1 VTIPLIT
8 ALPSPAPST
17 EDPGNFDTRA
27 DALLGAL
34 PGMVTEENTSITA
47 MNAAIT
53 QMNLDIASI
62 AASALV
68 ASDAA
73 GFVATST
80 STLTVNAGTK
90 TIHFAAAKPSLA
102 VATYQVAIVLAS
114 DNSIKMI
121 GNVATVVDSDDITVT
136 VVTAGVSGSGT
147 YSGPWLIIAGAFL
160 GSGATAAEMWAGTSD
175 AISISPKS
183 QTDSDART
191 ALTWASTTTPDM
203 AAGWY
208 RSLTASAS
216 FTLGAPT
223 NAKPGKVIKIDITN
237 SAGSIVLAV
246 NAAWKR
252 QGGLGIIGPNNG
264 DKSKFVGFIEEVDG
278 SGVMTA
284 GTYNIIRTP
293 T

>member
-1 VTIPLIT
+1 VTITPLPT
-8 ALPSPAPST
+8 PVPTTSDPA
-17 EDPGNFDTRA
+17 NFDVRA
-27 DALLGAL
+27 DAFLAAL
-34 PGMVTEENTSITA
+34 PTFATEANALAVE
-47 MNAAIT
+47 MNADAA
-53 QMNLDIASI
+53 QVEADASAI
-62 AASALV
+62 AAAALV
-68 ASDAA
+68 AADAA

-80 STLTVNAGTK
+80 SSLTVGAGTK
-90 TIHFAAAKPSLA
+90 TIHFASAKPSLA

-121 GNVATVVDSDDITVT
+121 GNVATVTDSDDITVT
-136 VVTAGVSGSGT
+136 VVSSGVSGSGT

-160 GSGATAAEMWAGTSD
+160 GSGATAPEMWAGTSD
-175 AISISPKS
+175 AVSISPKS

-208 RSLTASAS
+208 RSLTASSS
-216 FTLGAPT
+216 FTMGAPT